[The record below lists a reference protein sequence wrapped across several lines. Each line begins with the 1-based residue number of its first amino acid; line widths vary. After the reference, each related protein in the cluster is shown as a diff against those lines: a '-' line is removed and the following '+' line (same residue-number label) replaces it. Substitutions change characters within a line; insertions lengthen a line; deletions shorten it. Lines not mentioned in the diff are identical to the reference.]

1 MSLKQR
7 KIKFKPRMQLSL
19 SFKVQPTSLI
29 IPSSQRVATQAL
41 RSLSA
46 SSPSSLPTDT
56 RAAAIDIG
64 NNSGLT
70 AITYLQE
77 NWKRQSH

>member
-1 MSLKQR
+1 
-7 KIKFKPRMQLSL
+7 MQLSL
-19 SFKVQPTSLI
+19 SFKVQRTSWI

-46 SSPSSLPTDT
+46 SSPSSLPTET

-77 NWKRQSH
+77 KENHIENTDSFWQRNLP

>member
-1 MSLKQR
+1 MSLKQS

-19 SFKVQPTSLI
+19 
-29 IPSSQRVATQAL
+29 PSSQRVATQAL

-46 SSPSSLPTDT
+46 SSPSSLPTET

-77 NWKRQSH
+77 KENHIENRVSF

>member
-1 MSLKQR
+1 
-7 KIKFKPRMQLSL
+7 MQLSL
-19 SFKVQPTSLI
+19 
-29 IPSSQRVATQAL
+29 PSSQRVATQAL

-46 SSPSSLPTDT
+46 SSPSSLPTET

-70 AITYLQE
+70 AITYSQE
-77 NWKRQSH
+77 KENHIEKRVSFWQRNLP